1 MKKLGTY
8 IENLMTI
15 IVDKEQEQFVKE
27 LARNELTNVKND
39 IDHFLIQ
46 NKVDD
51 SERVEKTEKILLQ
64 EEK

>member
-15 IVDKEQEQFVKE
+15 IVDKDQEEFVKD
-27 LARNELTNVKND
+27 LARNELTKVKND
-39 IDHFLIQ
+39 IDHFLLQ
-46 NKVDD
+46 NKIDD
-51 SERVEKTEKILLQ
+51 SEQVEKTEKILLQ

>member
-15 IVDKEQEQFVKE
+15 VVDKEQEEFVKD
-27 LARNELTNVKND
+27 LARNELIKVKND
-39 IDHFLIQ
+39 IDHFLVQ
-46 NKVDD
+46 NKIDD
-51 SERVEKTEKILLQ
+51 TKQIEKTEKILLQ

>member
-15 IVDKEQEQFVKE
+15 VVDKEQEEFVKD
-27 LARNELTNVKND
+27 LARNELIKVKND
-39 IDHFLIQ
+39 IDHFLVQ
-46 NKVDD
+46 NKMDD
-51 SERVEKTEKILLQ
+51 SDQVEKTEKILLQ